1 MFGAY
6 SHAESR
12 SRNDRFVCVALQVWK
27 RSMPNSDFVAI
38 KSKASLAVSPQ
49 ALFEVL
55 TPGDIEIV
63 RQVWHARWE
72 HRR

>member
-1 MFGAY
+1 
-6 SHAESR
+6 
-12 SRNDRFVCVALQVWK
+12 
-27 RSMPNSDFVAI
+27 MPNSDFVAI

-63 RQVWHARWE
+63 RQVWSITEQLLKHLTIALVRTLL
-72 HRR
+72 RCKKGGILLL